1 MNFLFLD
8 PFAAVGGYHRSLV
21 ALAREFLRLGHS
33 MTFVHCQEA
42 MSSGCTGMNALG
54 VADEAA
60 EDKKREIC
68 RLCLEEARASAS
80 LGLWQTR
87 WLLPAG
93 PRPVKAVPGKLPR
106 WAAYELLLQKKVET
120 LPSRG
125 TFPKNWRERQKR
137 LLAILPQAEKILSE
151 KPYDGIVCYNSLYG
165 IHHLFL
171 ELGRKKGIPTLCLH
185 HSFNC
190 SKEDEYVLFRGHVFD
205 FLDQIRRN
213 FRPDKPLATV
223 EMKAIRDHSQALSA
237 GLKPWAYSLPQNGQ
251 KSIGQTVN
259 HRKKVLVCLS
269 SPDENFA
276 AQYLGVLPSRQKH
289 VHAFRDQIGWLRW
302 IRKLA
307 RRNPR
312 VLFWVRPHPRL
323 YPNKREGQISQLAK
337 KLERE
342 RKKPGPFNFYWPDQ
356 KEQGPVWQH
365 LENTDVVFNAWSTL
379 ADEFGQKGIPVLT
392 FFPNFSNS
400 RRKIDQT
407 GTSAYDY
414 EKKFNQALQLGIS
427 SKAAKRHKRW
437 LADFLCCQTF
447 QLKIRP
453 SRWIRAWSHLK
464 AGLNQSERFHWALS
478 RSPGCRPHLADLL
491 CSLNKD

>member
-1 MNFLFLD
+1 M
-8 PFAAVGGYHRSLV
+8 GGYHRSLF
-21 ALAREFLRLGHS
+21 ALAREFIRLGHS

-60 EDKKREIC
+60 ADKKQEIC

-80 LGLWQTR
+80 LGFWQTR
-87 WLLPAG
+87 WLLPAEPAHAKTIPG
-93 PRPVKAVPGKLPR
+93 PLAR

-125 TFPKNWRERQKR
+125 SFPKVWHERKKR
-137 LLAILPQAEKILSE
+137 LQAILPQAEKILSE
-151 KPYDGIVCYNSLYG
+151 KRYDGIVCYNSLYG

-213 FRPDKPLATV
+213 FRPDEPLAPV
-223 EMKAIRDHSQALSA
+223 EMKAIRDHSRALRA
-237 GLKPWAYSLPQNGQ
+237 GRKPWAYSLPQNGQ
-251 KSIGQTVN
+251 KNMGRTAK

-276 AQYLGVLPSRQKH
+276 AQYLGVLPFRQKH

-307 RRNPR
+307 RRNPK

-323 YPNKREGQISQLAK
+323 YPNKREGQLSQLAK
-337 KLERE
+337 KLEKE
-342 RKKPGPFNFYWPDQ
+342 RKRPGPSNFYWPDQ
-356 KEQGPVWQH
+356 EKQGSVWQH
-365 LENTDVVFNAWSTL
+365 LGNTDVVFNAWSTL
-379 ADEFGQKGIPVLT
+379 ADEFGQTGIPVLT
-392 FFPNFSNS
+392 FFPSFSNS
-400 RRKIDQT
+400 QRVIDLT
-407 GTSAYDY
+407 ESSPRGY
-414 EKKFNQALQLGIS
+414 EKQFQHALNREIS
-427 SKAAKRHKRW
+427 RKTSKLHRRW
-437 LADFLCCQTF
+437 LADFLCSQIFRLRT
-447 QLKIRP
+447 RP
-453 SRWIRAWSHLK
+453 GVWFRLWYRLK
-464 AGLNQSERFHWALS
+464 AGLTRRQRIHWSLFRSLGGLS
-478 RSPGCRPHLADLL
+478 ARLQLSKI
-491 CSLNKD
+491 LNRLP